1 MSENEK
7 YLKEERL
14 YKVLHEKHYDGIGP
28 TDDEEGLPLALRSVS
43 MNCLQSLYFKGQY
56 DGVQIKAIDERFE
69 LWHFDILAF
78 YILTYDI
85 LCDLDSG

>member
-7 YLKEERL
+7 YLKDERL

-43 MNCLQSLYFKGQY
+43 PPPLRS
-56 DGVQIKAIDERFE
+56 I
-69 LWHFDILAF
+69 
-78 YILTYDI
+78 
-85 LCDLDSG
+85 

>member
-14 YKVLHEKHYDGIGP
+14 YKVLHDKHYDGIGP

-43 MNCLQSLYFKGQY
+43 MTHVILVDFRLYPK
-56 DGVQIKAIDERFE
+56 
-69 LWHFDILAF
+69 
-78 YILTYDI
+78 
-85 LCDLDSG
+85 

>member
-28 TDDEEGLPLALRSVS
+28 TDDDEGLPLALRSVS
-43 MNCLQSLYFKGQY
+43 MTYFILPVHSLYYKGQY
-56 DGVQIKAIDERFE
+56 DGVQIKGIDERFE
-69 LWHFDILAF
+69 LWHFDILYF
-78 YILTYDI
+78 
-85 LCDLDSG
+85 DL

>member
-28 TDDEEGLPLALRSVS
+28 TDNEEGLPLALRSVS
-43 MNCLQSLYFKGQY
+43 FTCSTGILPVYSLY
-56 DGVQIKAIDERFE
+56 
-69 LWHFDILAF
+69 
-78 YILTYDI
+78 YIGYI
-85 LCDLDSG
+85 I

>member
-28 TDDEEGLPLALRSVS
+28 TDDDEGLPLALRSVS
-43 MNCLQSLYFKGQY
+43 MTCF
-56 DGVQIKAIDERFE
+56 
-69 LWHFDILAF
+69 ILP
-78 YILTYDI
+78 IL
-85 LCDLDSG
+85 

>member
-43 MNCLQSLYFKGQY
+43 LTCSTGILLVYSLYNTGQC

-69 LWHFDILAF
+69 L
-78 YILTYDI
+78 
-85 LCDLDSG
+85 

>member
-43 MNCLQSLYFKGQY
+43 LTCSTGILLVYSLYYIAQY

-69 LWHFDILAF
+69 L
-78 YILTYDI
+78 
-85 LCDLDSG
+85 

>member
-7 YLKEERL
+7 YLKDERL

-43 MNCLQSLYFKGQY
+43 TLVLYTCWTIYIILLNQY
-56 DGVQIKAIDERFE
+56 MWSDGLRPD
-69 LWHFDILAF
+69 
-78 YILTYDI
+78 Y
-85 LCDLDSG
+85 

>member
-43 MNCLQSLYFKGQY
+43 LTCSTGILLVYSLYNIGQC

-69 LWHFDILAF
+69 L
-78 YILTYDI
+78 
-85 LCDLDSG
+85 

>member
-43 MNCLQSLYFKGQY
+43 LTCSTKYLYIFLVYSLYNIGQY

-69 LWHFDILAF
+69 L
-78 YILTYDI
+78 
-85 LCDLDSG
+85 

>member
-43 MNCLQSLYFKGQY
+43 MTCFNLPVHSLYYKGQY
-56 DGVQIKAIDERFE
+56 GGVQIKAIDERFE
-69 LWHFDILAF
+69 LWHFGILYF
-78 YILTYDI
+78 
-85 LCDLDSG
+85 DL

>member
-43 MNCLQSLYFKGQY
+43 LTCSTGILLVYSLY
-56 DGVQIKAIDERFE
+56 
-69 LWHFDILAF
+69 
-78 YILTYDI
+78 YIL
-85 LCDLDSG
+85 

>member
-43 MNCLQSLYFKGQY
+43 LTCSTGILLLYSLYYIGQY

-69 LWHFDILAF
+69 L
-78 YILTYDI
+78 
-85 LCDLDSG
+85 